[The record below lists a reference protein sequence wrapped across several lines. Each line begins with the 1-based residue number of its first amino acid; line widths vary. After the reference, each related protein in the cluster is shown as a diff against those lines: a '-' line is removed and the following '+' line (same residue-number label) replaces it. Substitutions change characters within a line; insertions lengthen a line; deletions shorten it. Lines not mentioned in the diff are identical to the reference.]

1 MHISLITL
9 FVLLEIILFLLGASI
24 TLGIMLY
31 LRKTQSK
38 PAAQQEP
45 ADTPTE
51 QPETPLDAVNL
62 DSSYIDYLDQAI
74 QRNQQQLEQ
83 QSADNTQAEADSEAD
98 TEAGTDSDDNEAD
111 SAQLPLL
118 QARQQFLELE
128 KQAAQQT
135 DDEDSFWHQIHSGM
149 QALIAQFKS
158 SETHTETTTE
168 VQSKTEVKEKVF
180 YVETQG
186 RKVDNEVNKLKDII
200 YDQENAL
207 SSMQKNLSKAI
218 EEAPQ
223 ESESLNDLHQQF
235 TSLERQIVDSKMCM
249 DILETENERLQ
260 DELHKIQSKLPA
272 DDTSDDDTEVSVEI
286 SQIKEVVRQ
295 QKERIK
301 QLQTIIES
309 LEIDTDKADELQ
321 THLSAFTR
329 SSEEMMSCI
338 TILEE
343 ENERLQDEVH
353 TIEDSLQHETDGT
366 ADSQQMSELQTKV
379 NELEEEVVKK
389 DLALAQLQEEFSSME
404 TEYLAMYEAMQ
415 EGKQQE

>member
-9 FVLLEIILFLLGASI
+9 FVLLELMLFLLAASI
-24 TLGIMLY
+24 TMGIMLY
-31 LRKTQSK
+31 LRKARNK
-38 PAAQQEP
+38 PAQQQPSETE
-45 ADTPTE
+45 AE
-51 QPETPLDAVNL
+51 QPEATNDAVNL
-62 DSSYIDYLDQAI
+62 DSSYIDYLDQAM

-83 QSADNTQAEADSEAD
+83 QFTDSSENEAATEAAADS
-98 TEAGTDSDDNEAD
+98 TENQTTSE
-111 SAQLPLL
+111 QLQLL

-128 KQAAQQT
+128 KEAAQKT
-135 DDEDSFWHQIHSGM
+135 EDEDGFWQQIHSGM
-149 QALIAQFKS
+149 QALLAQFNNA
-158 SETHTETTTE
+158 EAHTETTTE
-168 VQSKTEVKEKVF
+168 IQQQKEVQEKVF

-207 SSMQKNLSKAI
+207 SSMQKNLAKAI

-260 DELHKIQSKLPA
+260 DELHKIQAQLPE
-272 DDTSDDDTEVSVEI
+272 DDTADDDTEVTVEI

-301 QLQTIIES
+301 QLQAIIES
-309 LEIDTDKADELQ
+309 LEIDTNKAEELQ

-353 TIEDSLQHETDGT
+353 TIEDTLQHE
-366 ADSQQMSELQTKV
+366 ADDAGNSQDLNELQIKI

-415 EGKQQE
+415 ESQQQ

>member
-1 MHISLITL
+1 MQISLITL
-9 FVLLEIILFLLGASI
+9 FVLLELILFLLGASI

-31 LRKTQSK
+31 LRKSQTSQPQQQTNT
-38 PAAQQEP
+38 PA
-45 ADTPTE
+45 E
-51 QPETPLDAVNL
+51 QPEVPVEATSL
-62 DSSYIDYLDQAI
+62 DSSYIDYLDEAL

-83 QSADNTQAEADSEAD
+83 QSTENTASDADTEAD
-98 TEAGTDSDDNEAD
+98 TEVDAASDSTQAAG
-111 SAQLPLL
+111 AQLQLL

-128 KQAAQQT
+128 KEAAQKT
-135 DDEDSFWHQIHSGM
+135 DDEDGFWHEIHSGM
-149 QALIAQFKS
+149 QALLENFKS
-158 SETHTETTTE
+158 SELHTETVTE
-168 VQSKTEVKEKVF
+168 FQKQKEVKEKVF

-207 SSMQKNLSKAI
+207 SSMQKNLARAI

-223 ESESLNDLHQQF
+223 ESDSLNELHQQLS
-235 TSLERQIVDSKMCM
+235 SLERQILDSKMCM

-260 DELHKIQSKLPA
+260 EELHNIQSQLPQ
-272 DDTSDDDTEVSVEI
+272 DTESDDEAEVSVEI
-286 SQIKEVVRQ
+286 SQIKAVVRQ

-301 QLQTIIES
+301 QLQAIIET
-309 LEIDTDKADELQ
+309 LEIDTGKAEELQ
-321 THLSAFTR
+321 THLGAFTR

-353 TIEDSLQHETDGT
+353 TIEDSLQHEAADAG
-366 ADSQQMSELQTKV
+366 DSQQLQELQTKV
-379 NELEEEVVKK
+379 NQLEEEVVKK

-415 EGKQQE
+415 ENKQQE

>member
-9 FVLLEIILFLLGASI
+9 FALLEVILFLLGATI

-31 LRKTQSK
+31 MRKSQSA
-38 PAAQQEP
+38 PAQQQQ

-51 QPETPLDAVNL
+51 QPDATTDAISLDT
-62 DSSYIDYLDQAI
+62 SYIDYLEQAL
-74 QRNQQQLEQ
+74 QRNNQQMEQ
-83 QSADNTQAEADSEAD
+83 QPEDDSEAEAD
-98 TEAGTDSDDNEAD
+98 TESENNHQTVD
-111 SAQLPLL
+111 AQLQLL

-128 KQAAQQT
+128 KAAAQKSE
-135 DDEDSFWHQIHSGM
+135 DEDGFWQQIHSGM
-149 QALIAQFKS
+149 QALLAQFRS
-158 SETHTETTTE
+158 IEVHTESATE
-168 VQSKTEVKEKVF
+168 IQQKKEVKEKVF

-200 YDQENAL
+200 HEQENAL
-207 SSMQKNLSKAI
+207 FSMQKNLAKAI
-218 EEAPQ
+218 EDAPQ
-223 ESESLNDLHQQF
+223 ESESLNELHQQF
-235 TSLERQIVDSKMCM
+235 SSLERQILDSKMCM
-249 DILETENERLQ
+249 DILEAENERLQ
-260 DELHKIQSKLPA
+260 DELHKINAGASQDA
-272 DDTSDDDTEVSVEI
+272 EQDSDSDSEVTVEI

-301 QLQTIIES
+301 QLLAIIET
-309 LEIDTDKADELQ
+309 LEIDTGKAEELK
-321 THLSAFTR
+321 THLGAFTR

-353 TIEDSLQHETDGT
+353 TIEDSLQHE
-366 ADSQQMSELQTKV
+366 ADDSSESQQLQELQAKIS
-379 NELEEEVVKK
+379 ELEEEIVKK

-415 EGKQQE
+415 EGKQQ

>member
-9 FVLLEIILFLLGASI
+9 FVLLEIILFLLAASI

-31 LRKTQSK
+31 LRKSQSR
-38 PAAQQEP
+38 PAQQEQT
-45 ADTPTE
+45 DTPTE

-83 QSADNTQAEADSEAD
+83 QSTDNTQAKADSEAD
-98 TEAGTDSDDNEAD
+98 TDSGDNEAD
-111 SAQLPLL
+111 HAPLSLL

-135 DDEDSFWHQIHSGM
+135 DDEDSFWQQIHSGM
-149 QALIAQFKS
+149 QALLDQFKN

-168 VQSKTEVKEKVF
+168 IQSQTEVKEKVF

-186 RKVDNEVNKLKDII
+186 RKVDDEVNKLKDII

-207 SSMQKNLSKAI
+207 SSMQKNLSKAV

-223 ESESLNDLHQQF
+223 ESESLSQLQQQF
-235 TSLERQIVDSKMCM
+235 SSLERQIVDSKMCM
-249 DILETENERLQ
+249 DILEAENERLQ
-260 DELHKIQSKLPA
+260 DQLHKIQSKLPA

-286 SQIKEVVRQ
+286 SQIKAVVRQ
-295 QKERIK
+295 QKERIE
-301 QLQTIIES
+301 QLQSIIES
-309 LEIDTDKADELQ
+309 LEIDTHKADELQ

-379 NELEEEVVKK
+379 NQLEEEVVKK

>member
-9 FVLLEIILFLLGASI
+9 FALLEVILFLLGATI

-31 LRKTQSK
+31 LRKS
-38 PAAQQEP
+38 ANAQTPSQ
-45 ADTPTE
+45 DTPTE
-51 QPETPLDAVNL
+51 QPEATADAVNL
-62 DSSYIDYLDQAI
+62 HSSYIDYLEQAM
-74 QRNQQQLEQ
+74 QRNQQQMEQ
-83 QSADNTQAEADSEAD
+83 QPEENSEAEAEAD
-98 TEAGTDSDDNEAD
+98 TESENDEHQTAD
-111 SAQLPLL
+111 AQLQLL

-128 KQAAQQT
+128 KTAAQKNE
-135 DDEDSFWHQIHSGM
+135 DNDSFWDEINTGM
-149 QALIAQFKS
+149 QALLAQFKS
-158 SETHTETTTE
+158 IEVHTETVTE
-168 VQSKTEVKEKVF
+168 VQQKKEVKEKVF
-180 YVETQG
+180 YIETQG

-200 YDQENAL
+200 YDQENAI
-207 SSMQKNLSKAI
+207 SSMQKNLAKAI

-235 TSLERQIVDSKMCM
+235 SSLERQILDSKMCM

-260 DELHKIQSKLPA
+260 DELHKIKAGASQNA
-272 DDTSDDDTEVSVEI
+272 EQDSDSESTVEL

-301 QLQTIIES
+301 QLQAIIET
-309 LEIDTDKADELQ
+309 LEIDTDKAEELK
-321 THLSAFTR
+321 THLSEFTR

-353 TIEDSLQHETDGT
+353 TIEDSLQHESGD
-366 ADSQQMSELQTKV
+366 ASESQQLQELQTKI
-379 NELEEEVVKK
+379 NQLEEEVVKK

-415 EGKQQE
+415 EGKQ

>member
-9 FVLLEIILFLLGASI
+9 FVLLEIILFLLGATI

-31 LRKTQSK
+31 LRKSQNK
-38 PAAQQEP
+38 PAQQQQTET
-45 ADTPTE
+45 ATE
-51 QPETPLDAVNL
+51 QPEAPLDAINL

-83 QSADNTQAEADSEAD
+83 QSTEN
-98 TEAGTDSDDNEAD
+98 TEAGTDTDTEADAD
-111 SAQLPLL
+111 SADNETANAQLLLL

-128 KQAAQQT
+128 KQAAQKT
-135 DDEDSFWHQIHSGM
+135 DDEDSFWQQIHNGM
-149 QALIAQFKS
+149 QALLAQFKS
-158 SETHTETTTE
+158 SDVITETTTE
-168 VQSKTEVKEKVF
+168 VQSKTDVKEKVF

-207 SSMQKNLSKAI
+207 SSMQKNLSRAM
-218 EEAPQ
+218 EEAPE
-223 ESESLNDLHQQF
+223 ESESLSDLQQQF
-235 TSLERQIVDSKMCM
+235 STLERQIVDSKMCM
-249 DILETENERLQ
+249 DILEAENERLQ
-260 DELHKIQSKLPA
+260 EELQNIQSQLPEDA
-272 DDTSDDDTEVSVEI
+272 RSDDDTEVTVEI

-301 QLQTIIES
+301 QLQAIIES
-309 LEIDTDKADELQ
+309 LEIDTHKADELQ

-353 TIEDSLQHETDGT
+353 TIEDSLQHEADGT
-366 ADSQQMSELQTKV
+366 ADSPQLDELQAKI
-379 NELEEEVVKK
+379 NQLEEEVVKK

-415 EGKQQE
+415 EGKQLE

>member
-1 MHISLITL
+1 MQISLITL
-9 FVLLEIILFLLGASI
+9 FALLEIILFLLGATI

-31 LRKTQSK
+31 LRKSQNAQTQ
-38 PAAQQEP
+38 QQNTFTQPPEAT
-45 ADTPTE
+45 AD
-51 QPETPLDAVNL
+51 AINL
-62 DSSYIDYLDQAI
+62 DNSYIDHLEQAM

-83 QSADNTQAEADSEAD
+83 QSAETPEAEAETD
-98 TEAGTDSDDNEAD
+98 TEANADSDENQTANK
-111 SAQLPLL
+111 QLQYL

-128 KQAAQQT
+128 KQAAQKT
-135 DDEDSFWHQIHSGM
+135 DDEDAFWHDINSGM
-149 QALIAQFKS
+149 QALLEKFKS
-158 SETHTETTTE
+158 SELNTETVTE
-168 VQSKTEVKEKVF
+168 FQQQKEVKEKVF

-207 SSMQKNLSKAI
+207 SSMQKNLARAV
-218 EEAPQ
+218 EETPQ
-223 ESESLNDLHQQF
+223 ESESLSELQQQF
-235 TSLERQIVDSKMCM
+235 STLERQIVDSKMCM

-260 DELHKIQSKLPA
+260 DELHKIQSQLPQ
-272 DDTSDDDTEVSVEI
+272 DTESDDESGSTIEI

-301 QLQTIIES
+301 QLQAIIES
-309 LEIDTDKADELQ
+309 LEIDKDKSEELQ

-353 TIEDSLQHETDGT
+353 TIEDSLQHEMGDAGE
-366 ADSQQMSELQTKV
+366 SEQLEEMQAKI
-379 NELEEEVVKK
+379 NQLEEEVVKK

>member
-9 FVLLEIILFLLGASI
+9 FALLEVILFLLGATI

-31 LRKTQSK
+31 LRKSAKTQTPS
-38 PAAQQEP
+38 Q
-45 ADTPTE
+45 DTPTE
-51 QPETPLDAVNL
+51 QPEATADAVNL
-62 DSSYIDYLDQAI
+62 HSSYIDYLEQAM
-74 QRNQQQLEQ
+74 QRNQQQIEQ
-83 QSADNTQAEADSEAD
+83 QPEENSEAEAD
-98 TEAGTDSDDNEAD
+98 TESENDEHQTAD
-111 SAQLPLL
+111 AQLQLL

-128 KQAAQQT
+128 KTAAQKNE
-135 DDEDSFWHQIHSGM
+135 DNDSFWDEINTGM
-149 QALIAQFKS
+149 QALLAQFKS
-158 SETHTETTTE
+158 IEVHTETVTE
-168 VQSKTEVKEKVF
+168 VQQKKEVKEKVF
-180 YVETQG
+180 YIETQG

-200 YDQENAL
+200 YDQENAI
-207 SSMQKNLSKAI
+207 SSMQKNLAKAI

-235 TSLERQIVDSKMCM
+235 SSLERQILDSKMCM

-260 DELHKIQSKLPA
+260 DELHKIQSKLPQSA
-272 DDTSDDDTEVSVEI
+272 DSDDETEVTVEI

-301 QLQTIIES
+301 QLQAIIET
-309 LEIDTDKADELQ
+309 LEIDTGKAEELK
-321 THLSAFTR
+321 THLSEFTR

-353 TIEDSLQHETDGT
+353 TIEDSLQHEAGD
-366 ADSQQMSELQTKV
+366 ASESQQLQELQTKI
-379 NELEEEVVKK
+379 NQLEEEVVKK

-415 EGKQQE
+415 EGKQ

>member
-9 FVLLEIILFLLGASI
+9 FALLEVILFLLGASI

-31 LRKTQSK
+31 LRKSQNTQT
-38 PAAQQEP
+38 QQS
-45 ADTPTE
+45 ADTQTE
-51 QPETPLDAVNL
+51 QPEAVADTVNL
-62 DSSYIDYLDQAI
+62 DSSYIDYLDQAM

-83 QSADNTQAEADSEAD
+83 QSTENPEAEAEAD
-98 TEAGTDSDDNEAD
+98 TEANADSNDSQAA
-111 SAQLPLL
+111 SAQLQLL

-128 KQAAQQT
+128 KEAAHKT
-135 DDEDSFWHQIHSGM
+135 EDEDGFWHEIHSGM
-149 QALIAQFKS
+149 QALLEKFKS
-158 SETHTETTTE
+158 IEVHMETVTE
-168 VQSKTEVKEKVF
+168 VHQKKEVKEKVF
-180 YVETQG
+180 YIETQG

-207 SSMQKNLSKAI
+207 SSMQKNLARAI
-218 EEAPQ
+218 KDAPQ
-223 ESESLNDLHQQF
+223 DSEPLNELHQQF
-235 TSLERQIVDSKMCM
+235 SSLERQILDSKMCM
-249 DILETENERLQ
+249 DILEAENERLQ
-260 DELHKIQSKLPA
+260 DELHKIKAGASEDA
-272 DDTSDDDTEVSVEI
+272 ESDSDGEVSIEI
-286 SQIKEVVRQ
+286 SQIKEVVKQ

-301 QLQTIIES
+301 QLQAIIES
-309 LEIDTDKADELQ
+309 LEIDTGKAEELK

-353 TIEDSLQHETDGT
+353 TIEDSLQHEAGDTD
-366 ADSQQMSELQTKV
+366 DSQKLNELQSKI
-379 NELEEEVVKK
+379 NQLEEEVVKK

-415 EGKQQE
+415 ENKPQ

>member
-9 FVLLEIILFLLGASI
+9 FALLEIILFLLGATI

-31 LRKTQSK
+31 LRKSQTTQ
-38 PAAQQEP
+38 AQQQN
-45 ADTPTE
+45 TPVE
-51 QPETPLDAVNL
+51 QPEATADAINL
-62 DSSYIDYLDQAI
+62 DSSYIDYLEQAM
-74 QRNQQQLEQ
+74 QRNQKQLEQ
-83 QSADNTQAEADSEAD
+83 RPSDNTQAEA
-98 TEAGTDSDDNEAD
+98 EAGAETKSETDTDAD
-111 SAQLPLL
+111 SSDAASSQLQLL

-128 KQAAQQT
+128 KQAAQT
-135 DDEDSFWHQIHSGM
+135 SDDEDAFWHQIHSGM
-149 QALIAQFKS
+149 QALLEKFKS
-158 SETHTETTTE
+158 SELHTETVTEFQKQKE
-168 VQSKTEVKEKVF
+168 VQEKVF

-207 SSMQKNLSKAI
+207 SSMQKNLAKAV

-223 ESESLNDLHQQF
+223 ESESLSELQQQF
-235 TSLERQIVDSKMCM
+235 STLERQIVDSKMCM

-260 DELHKIQSKLPA
+260 DELHKIQSQLPQ
-272 DDTSDDDTEVSVEI
+272 DTESDDESGSTIEI

-301 QLQTIIES
+301 QLQAIIES
-309 LEIDTDKADELQ
+309 LEIDKDKSEELQ

-353 TIEDSLQHETDGT
+353 TIEDSLQHEAGD
-366 ADSQQMSELQTKV
+366 ASESEQLEELQVKI
-379 NELEEEVVKK
+379 NQLEEEVVKK

-415 EGKQQE
+415 EGKQI